1 EVPLKISVQ
10 ASMILL
16 ALANSHFNDVM
27 YELQRNMKTGMLPHH
42 MVLTTLGNLASHYA
56 LKCVPFLS
64 LTFVYIRMI
73 LRMPMI
79 SHMKEAVCYVMET
92 FCTAINFYYKNWKMC
107 SFPRETEAHL
117 CAPVIP
123 IYQCLVSDWMND
135 EETKKLNLFL
145 DVCEECKPP
154 IPKKIFQALCDFVFK
169 QVLPFDT
176 PLQKNPQIF
185 SRHDWKPNIQMTTL
199 ERQDSEGESAM
210 CDLSCYEH
218 QEICKDHRSVLMDAF
233 GHLVSCCP
241 VDAQDF
247 LQTQMKDAAEDIR
260 VGFLN
265 NLKMIVSHDEKP
277 FVATVIYTN
286 RTQIV
291 PSKIRLQFMV
301 NLWLFSV
308 YEARN
313 RKRPVVEAVKCLL
326 DDHSEM
332 VRKATLCFIKEL
344 LRSQSV
350 EGCAVWDMVD
360 YIFKQF
366 TMSVSLSGKDPVA
379 IQKEKL
385 KEEHIQDMCVD
396 VLEHVNASAE
406 GMSKAL
412 WPKLLVFVVPAP
424 YTRTLIPL
432 CRCLKELAILRPD
445 ESTLFLGS
453 CKGVNLP
460 SAQELVARL
469 LVLASNPNQRGGWAL
484 QLLHI
489 LHTNIHPAV
498 RKLWAK
504 QIPFLWKSFQGRTD
518 TSKEQW
524 EQKLLQREQMMLME
538 KEKQQIEEELY
549 SNPQFCCGEKFG

>member
-1 EVPLKISVQ
+1 MFITDPPFDLKIRKEIYDYIYSYLECLQNAEQAAQDISMMVGKVNVKLAINILAQEMVNEEVPLKISVQ

-42 MVLTTLGNLASHYA
+42 MVLTTLGNLASHY
-56 LKCVPFLS
+56 
-64 LTFVYIRMI
+64 
-73 LRMPMI
+73 
-79 SHMKEAVCYVMET
+79 VMET

-135 EETKKLNLFL
+135 EETKVKEASVKAQWPMLGVLVRRTEQQDEIIQN
-145 DVCEECKPP
+145 
-154 IPKKIFQALCDFVFK
+154 IPK
-169 QVLPFDT
+169 VLMD
-176 PLQKNPQIF
+176 
-185 SRHDWKPNIQMTTL
+185 SRVL
-199 ERQDSEGESAM
+199 DSFYIAK
-210 CDLSCYEH
+210 SCYEH
-218 QEICKDHRSVLMDAF
+218 REICKDHRSILMDAF

-265 NLKMIVSHDEKP
+265 NLKMIVSHDE
-277 FVATVIYTN
+277 I
-286 RTQIV
+286 
-291 PSKIRLQFMV
+291 
-301 NLWLFSV
+301 

-432 CRCLKELAILRPD
+432 CRCLKELAILQPD
-445 ESTLFLGS
+445 ELTLFLGS
-453 CKGVNLP
+453 CKG
-460 SAQELVARL
+460 
-469 LVLASNPNQRGGWAL
+469 GWWMAL
-484 QLLHI
+484 DL
-489 LHTNIHPAV
+489 N
-498 RKLWAK
+498 
-504 QIPFLWKSFQGRTD
+504 
-518 TSKEQW
+518 
-524 EQKLLQREQMMLME
+524 
-538 KEKQQIEEELY
+538 
-549 SNPQFCCGEKFG
+549 